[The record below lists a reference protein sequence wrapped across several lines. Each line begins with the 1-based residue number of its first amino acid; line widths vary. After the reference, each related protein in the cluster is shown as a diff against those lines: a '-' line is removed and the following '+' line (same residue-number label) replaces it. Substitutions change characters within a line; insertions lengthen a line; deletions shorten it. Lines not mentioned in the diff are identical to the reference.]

1 MNRKEWLFVFVAIMI
16 GLVLA
21 SMFMD
26 LYLNKA
32 YGDYLDLTGHYWNTE
47 PVFCIIK
54 PANMTAFEEL
64 GYSKYQLIK
73 YVNLWK
79 IKLNHYTD
87 SRDWKYTTVFMNG
100 DSTTEWCSVRIYFMD
115 TGKKEGGIG
124 VTECYTLRKDPDKP
138 FCDITIFTKYLKGEF
153 IGSTITHEVG
163 HALGLGH
170 RLAYTP
176 CDFAAVVSSFD
187 IMMAQAGR
195 HQKITDDDL
204 NALLSIYGDDGFA
217 GLNTAPLDKHEINR
231 KPLKCA

>member
-1 MNRKEWLFVFVAIMI
+1 VSPREWKFLLIAIAI
-16 GLVLA
+16 GLILA
-21 SMFMD
+21 SFWVD
-26 LYLNKA
+26 YYLTHA
-32 YGDYLDLTGHYWNTE
+32 YADYLDLTGTVWEEE

-54 PANMTAFEEL
+54 PTNMTAFEDL
-64 GYSKYQLIK
+64 GYSKYQMIK

-87 SRDWKYTTVFMNG
+87 SRDWKYTTVFMNK
-100 DSTTEWCSVRIYFMD
+100 DSTTEWCGVRIYFMD
-115 TGKKEGGIG
+115 AGKKEGAIG
-124 VTECYTLRKDPDKP
+124 VTECYSLRKAPEET
-138 FCDITIFTKYLKGEF
+138 FCDITIFTKYLKHEF
-153 IGSTITHEVG
+153 LGSTITHEVG

-204 NALLSIYGDDGFA
+204 NALIKIYGKDGF
-217 GLNTAPLDKHEINR
+217 GGDNNYGEMEFEINP
-231 KPLKCA
+231 KPLACA